1 MEGVLY
7 KWTNYMTARTTL
19 EKEAKDPSRCPCVR
33 LKMQRSISHPGTYSF
48 DRSGVLKEFVGG
60 GQRSQRRNRTCS
72 DSSLYDAEQSPGQSF
87 LPSLDTWPFFKKHR
101 LHMKADLEQAE
112 QRNLQLVGEVDERHA
127 CMETLNHSR
136 IRELQQDFRERVQC
150 VRSEAEQENEALL
163 EKGERERASLQEE
176 LRLLREKE
184 LQLEEEL
191 SSTSQESR
199 RLEEDLR
206 AFGSLD
212 PAAAGLSH
220 EERFSQIVKDY
231 ELQLRELRDR
241 NDELS
246 SEVEL
251 LKNQRS
257 EKKSRRSA
265 GDAPNWTQQH
275 NSDES
280 DMKRGASPPAR
291 KKLQPSDK
299 TGALWSGA
307 QYSDR
312 TCRGADEDEHNED
325 LQQLHIQL
333 ETQMEISEVEEQ
345 KSQVEQQRERA
356 DLEQNFARE
365 IGNLVKSLRDEK
377 DELEAELQLKMDRE
391 TMLLRTQLEEARSEN
406 NSGYREEVL
415 LLSSRNLQLSNEN
428 AELSS
433 LLHGDQESVRMLR
446 ERLATVAKE
455 QEDGG
460 P

>member
-1 MEGVLY
+1 
-7 KWTNYMTARTTL
+7 
-19 EKEAKDPSRCPCVR
+19 
-33 LKMQRSISHPGTYSF
+33 
-48 DRSGVLKEFVGG
+48 
-60 GQRSQRRNRTCS
+60 
-72 DSSLYDAEQSPGQSF
+72 
-87 LPSLDTWPFFKKHR
+87 
-101 LHMKADLEQAE
+101 MKADLEQAE

-206 AFGSLD
+206 AVKMKLIWQFGPGGRWSE
-212 PAAAGLSH
+212 P

-231 ELQLRELRDR
+231 ELQLRLRDR

-299 TGALWSGA
+299 TALCSLEELSGPA
-307 QYSDR
+307 LSIQ
-312 TCRGADEDEHNED
+312 TELAVEQMKMKHNED

-406 NSGYREEVL
+406 VSLQERLSVRQQEVQSLEEENSGYREEVL

-428 AELSS
+428 GAEFSS
-433 LLHGDQESVRMLR
+433 PWRPGVGRMLR
-446 ERLATVAKE
+446 EAWQPLLRSRKME
-455 QEDGG
+455 G